1 MAVAV
6 VVEGVG
12 DVITDLALAV
22 EVEEEDLEV
31 EAVEEEVEEVVE
43 VVLVTRTLSQRA
55 RPCCWP
61 CTC

>member
-1 MAVAV
+1 MAVVV

-31 EAVEEEVEEVVE
+31 EAVEEEVWSSAA
-43 VVLVTRTLSQRA
+43 LSWRLLA
-55 RPCCWP
+55 P
-61 CTC
+61 